1 MDAHE
6 ERNTRE
12 RRFKIVALASLSC
25 ALIAGVLAFTVPA
38 VAQTD
43 GDDSGGDDD
52 TDEPSGEQG
61 AGEAALAER
70 LSAALEP
77 LVTAGTITAEQ
88 RDAVVEALLSARR
101 SLIPG
106 DGHRWHHAWRSGVPL
121 AAVQGGDDLLDL
133 LGVTRSD
140 LLGKLRVGQ
149 TLADIAANAGVD
161 IAAVVDL
168 LVEPLVSR
176 VEAAVEA
183 GRLGEENREACVSAV
198 EGYVTARV
206 NGEEPGDDAD
216 LRTCSSGASRWQRGR
231 SWMGHPGWSD
241 DGQPP
246 THRGRGSRGRFPAA
260 GKSWSSPPAAA

>member
-1 MDAHE
+1 MV
-6 ERNTRE
+6 RN
-12 RRFKIVALASLSC
+12 RRYRIAALVSLTL
-25 ALIAGVLAFTVPA
+25 ALIAGVLALTVPA
-38 VAQTD
+38 VAQTGSEDSGDD
-43 GDDSGGDDD
+43 GDFDQS
-52 TDEPSGEQG
+52 SGEQG

-70 LSAALEP
+70 LNAALEP
-77 LVTAGTITAEQ
+77 LVTAGTVTAEQ

-106 DGHRWHHAWRSGVPL
+106 DGHRWHHPWRSGVPL

-140 LLGKLRVGQ
+140 LLGMLRAGETV
-149 TLADIAANAGVD
+149 ADVAASAGVD

-183 GRLGEENREACVSAV
+183 GRLDDENREACVSAV

-206 NGEEPGDDAD
+206 HGEEPGDDAD
-216 LRTCSSGASRWQRGR
+216 LSTCSSGASRWQRGR

-260 GKSWSSPPAAA
+260 GKPWSSPPAAA